1 MLGRCSGNNISGHV
15 HMSDVKNIKSRVK
28 LAEGWEKNGN
38 ALCKD
43 KLKDNLPK
51 LRETLGKMIA
61 AVKENKHN
69 PQKAAT
75 LKNLDLALLK
85 LESKFENSK
94 TNNKPA
100 EHTEMSKYDQRQL
113 RKADYAAGGMW

>member
-15 HMSDVKNIKSRVK
+15 HMSDIKNIKSRVK
-28 LAEGWEKNGN
+28 LAEGWDKNGSVFN
-38 ALCKD
+38 KE
-43 KLKDNLPK
+43 KLKENLPK

-61 AVKENKHN
+61 AVKDNKHN
-69 PQKAAT
+69 PQKAIT

-100 EHTEMSKYDQRQL
+100 EYTQMSKYDERQL